1 MLKVNNIEVVYNDVI
16 LALRGISLQVPE
28 KNIIALLG
36 ANGAGKST
44 TIKATAGILPL
55 EDGEIEGGMIEFD
68 GERIDQMSPEEIVK
82 KGISVIPEGRGIFP
96 ELRVGENIKV
106 GAYTRKD
113 MKGVQSSLQ
122 KVYEYFPILKERH
135 SQLAGYLSGGEQ
147 QMLAIGRSLMSKP
160 KLMMLDEPSLGL
172 APIIVREIFNILK
185 TINEGENTAILLVEQ
200 NAKVALDIA
209 TYGYVL
215 ENGRIVMDAKSEVLI
230 EDRDVKEFYLGLTD
244 DKKKRIMPILNTIN
258 EERDGFPDAGLFGKL
273 SCLNLR

>member
-28 KNIIALLG
+28 KNIITLLG

-44 TIKATAGILPL
+44 TIKAIAGILPL

-68 GERIDQMSPEEIVK
+68 EERIDQESPEEIVK
-82 KGISVIPEGRGIFP
+82 KGISVIPEGRGVFP
-96 ELRVGENIKV
+96 ELTVGENIKV

-113 MKGVQSSLQ
+113 LKGVQLSLQ

-147 QMLAIGRSLMSKP
+147 QMLSIGRSLMSKP

-185 TINEGENTAILLVEQ
+185 TINESENTAILLVEQ
-200 NAKVALDIA
+200 NAKVALNIA
-209 TYGYVL
+209 TYGYIL

-244 DKKKRIMPILNTIN
+244 DKKKKNFANIKHYKR
-258 EERDGFPDAGLFGKL
+258 RKRWL
-273 SCLNLR
+273 S

>member
-28 KNIIALLG
+28 KDIITLLG

-44 TIKATAGILPL
+44 TIKAIAGILPL

-68 GERIDQMSPEEIVK
+68 GERIDQTSPEEIVK
-82 KGISVIPEGRGIFP
+82 KGISAIPEGRGIFP
-96 ELRVGENIKV
+96 ELTVGENIKV

-113 MKGVQSSLQ
+113 VKGVQSSLQ

-147 QMLAIGRSLMSKP
+147 QMLSIGRSLMSKP

-172 APIIVREIFNILK
+172 APLIVREIFNILK
-185 TINEGENTAILLVEQ
+185 TINTGENTAILLVEQ

-244 DKKKRIMPILNTIN
+244 DKKKKNFANIKHYKR
-258 EERDGFPDAGLFGKL
+258 RKRWL
-273 SCLNLR
+273 S

>member
-28 KNIIALLG
+28 NNIITLLG

-44 TIKATAGILPL
+44 TIKAIAGILPL

-68 GERIDQMSPEEIVK
+68 GERIDQASPEQIVK

-96 ELRVGENIKV
+96 ELTVGENVKV
-106 GAYTRKD
+106 GAYIRKD
-113 MKGVQSSLQ
+113 TKGIQSSLQ

-147 QMLAIGRSLMSKP
+147 QMLSIGRSLMSKP

-185 TINEGENTAILLVEQ
+185 AINADENTAILLVEQ

-215 ENGRIVMDAKSEVLI
+215 ENGRIVMDAQSEVLI

-244 DKKKRIMPILNTIN
+244 DKKKKNFAKIKHYKR
-258 EERDGFPDAGLFGKL
+258 RKRWL
-273 SCLNLR
+273 S

>member
-1 MLKVNNIEVVYNDVI
+1 MLKVNNIEVVYNDII

-28 KNIIALLG
+28 KSIIALLG
-36 ANGAGKST
+36 GNGAGKST
-44 TIKATAGILPL
+44 TIKAIAGILPL

-68 GERIDQMSPEEIVK
+68 GKRIDRENPEEIVK
-82 KGISVIPEGRGIFP
+82 KGISAIPEGRGVFR
-96 ELRVGENIKV
+96 ELTVGENIKV

-113 MKGVQSSLQ
+113 SKEIQTSLR
-122 KVYEYFPILKERH
+122 KVYEYFPILEERQ

-147 QMLAIGRSLMSKP
+147 QMLSIGRSLMSKP

-172 APIIVREIFNILK
+172 APMIVREIFNILK
-185 TINEGENTAILLVEQ
+185 TINAGENTAILLVEQ
-200 NAKVALDIA
+200 NAKMALDFA

-244 DKKKRIMPILNTIN
+244 DKKKKNFANIKHYKR
-258 EERDGFPDAGLFGKL
+258 RKRWL
-273 SCLNLR
+273 S

>member
-28 KNIIALLG
+28 NNIITLLG

-44 TIKATAGILPL
+44 TIKAIAGILPL

-68 GERIDQMSPEEIVK
+68 GERIDQASPEEIVK

-96 ELRVGENIKV
+96 ELTVGENVKV
-106 GAYTRKD
+106 GAYIRKD
-113 MKGVQSSLQ
+113 TKGIQSSLQ

-147 QMLAIGRSLMSKP
+147 QMLSIGRSLMSKP

-185 TINEGENTAILLVEQ
+185 AINADENTAILLVEQ

-215 ENGRIVMDAKSEVLI
+215 ENGRIVMDAQSEVLI

-244 DKKKRIMPILNTIN
+244 DKKKKNFAKIKHYKR
-258 EERDGFPDAGLFGKL
+258 RKRWL
-273 SCLNLR
+273 S

>member
-28 KNIIALLG
+28 KDIITLLG

-44 TIKATAGILPL
+44 TIKAIAGILPL
-55 EDGEIEGGMIEFD
+55 EDGEIEGGMIEFA
-68 GERIDQMSPEEIVK
+68 GERIDQTSPEEIVK
-82 KGISVIPEGRGIFP
+82 KGISAIPEGRGIFP
-96 ELRVGENIKV
+96 ELTVGENIKV

-113 MKGVQSSLQ
+113 VKGVQSSLQ

-147 QMLAIGRSLMSKP
+147 QMLSIGRSLMSKP

-172 APIIVREIFNILK
+172 APLIVREIFNILK
-185 TINEGENTAILLVEQ
+185 TINAGENTAILLVEQ
-200 NAKVALDIA
+200 NAKVALDIS

-244 DKKKRIMPILNTIN
+244 DKKKKNFANIKHYKR
-258 EERDGFPDAGLFGKL
+258 RKRWL
-273 SCLNLR
+273 S

>member
-16 LALRGISLQVPE
+16 LALRGISLEVPAR
-28 KNIIALLG
+28 NIITLLG

-44 TIKATAGILPL
+44 TLKAITGILPL

-68 GERIDQMSPEEIVK
+68 GERIDQESPEEIVK
-82 KGISVIPEGRGIFP
+82 KGISVIPEGRGVFP
-96 ELRVGENIKV
+96 ELTVGENIKV

-113 MKGVQSSLQ
+113 TKEVQSSLQ

-147 QMLAIGRSLMSKP
+147 QMLSIGRSLMSKP

-185 TINEGENTAILLVEQ
+185 TINAGENTAILLVEQ

-209 TYGYVL
+209 SYGYVL

-244 DKKKRIMPILNTIN
+244 DKKRKNFANIKHYKR
-258 EERDGFPDAGLFGKL
+258 RKRWL
-273 SCLNLR
+273 S

>member
-1 MLKVNNIEVVYNDVI
+1 MLKVNNIEVVYNDFI

-28 KNIIALLG
+28 KSIIALLG

-44 TIKATAGILPL
+44 TIKAISGILPL
-55 EDGEIEGGMIEFD
+55 EDGEIVGGVIEFH
-68 GERIDQMSPEEIVK
+68 GERIDQRSPEEIVK
-82 KGISVIPEGRGIFP
+82 KGISVVPEGRGVFP
-96 ELRVGENIKV
+96 ELTVGENIKV
-106 GAYTRKD
+106 GAYTRRD
-113 MKGVQSSLQ
+113 PKGIQSSLQ
-122 KVYEYFPILKERH
+122 KVYEYFSILKDRQ

-147 QMLAIGRSLMSKP
+147 QMLSIGRSLMSKP

-185 TINEGENTAILLVEQ
+185 NINKGEDTGILLVEQ
-200 NAKVALDIA
+200 NAKVALGIA

-244 DKKKRIMPILNTIN
+244 DKKKKNFANIKHYKR
-258 EERDGFPDAGLFGKL
+258 RKRWL
-273 SCLNLR
+273 S

>member
-1 MLKVNNIEVVYNDVI
+1 MLSVNNIEVVYNDII

-44 TIKATAGILPL
+44 AIKAIAGILPL
-55 EDGEIEGGMIEFD
+55 EDGEIKGGMIEFL
-68 GERIDQMSPEEIVK
+68 GEKIDQKSPEEIVK
-82 KGISVIPEGRGIFP
+82 KGISVVPEGRGIFP
-96 ELRVGENIKV
+96 ELTVAENIKV
-106 GAYTRKD
+106 GGYTRKEP
-113 MKGVQSSLQ
+113 KGIQTSLE
-122 KVYEYFPILKERH
+122 KVFEYFPILKERQ

-147 QMLAIGRSLMSKP
+147 QMLSIGRSLMAKP

-172 APIIVREIFNILK
+172 APIIVREIFGILR
-185 TINEGENTAILLVEQ
+185 TINEGENTAILLIEQ

-215 ENGRIVMDAKSEVLI
+215 ENGRIVMDAKSEVLK

-244 DKKKRIMPILNTIN
+244 DRKKKNFANIKHYKR
-258 EERDGFPDAGLFGKL
+258 RKRWL
-273 SCLNLR
+273 S